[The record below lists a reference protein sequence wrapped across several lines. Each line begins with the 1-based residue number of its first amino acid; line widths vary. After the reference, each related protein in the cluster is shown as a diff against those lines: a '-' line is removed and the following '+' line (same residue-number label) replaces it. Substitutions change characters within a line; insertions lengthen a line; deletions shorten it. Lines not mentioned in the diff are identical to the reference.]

1 MNSMFRALKVYN
13 YRLWVT
19 GALVSNIG
27 TWMQRV
33 AQDWLVLTVLT
44 NHSGTAAG
52 ITTGLQFLPIIFLG
66 PFAGLLGDRVNKRKL
81 LLVTQTAMGLCA
93 LLLGILVVTGSVQLW
108 HVYALALLLGVASA
122 FDAPSRQ
129 AFVSE
134 VVGKGDVPN
143 AVALNSASFNLARLA
158 GPGIAGLVIALVGT
172 GPAFLINAASF
183 AAVIISL
190 WRMRTSELMP
200 AVRVPRAKGQIR
212 EGFRYIRRRPDL
224 LMIMVLVFLVGTFGM
239 NFQIT
244 NALMATTVFHLGP
257 GEYGLLGS
265 VMAIGTLA
273 AALMAARRKNM
284 RMLYIVGGALAFG
297 VTVAIAAAMPSYF
310 WYAVALVPVGI
321 ASLTFMNA
329 CNTTVQLTTDSAMRG
344 RVLAVYMVV
353 LQGGTP
359 IGAPLVGWIATE
371 FGARWSLV
379 LGAVVAVLAGLGA
392 LVLMNRRNN
401 VRLRDQV
408 RSIHPFLVVSRWHRP
423 EGHQAVHTTDP
434 RVAAGSGPEGA
445 PGRTQA
451 TGETAPE
458 RNAG

>member
-1 MNSMFRALKVYN
+1 MFRALKVFN
-13 YRLWVT
+13 YRLWVA

-33 AQDWLVLTVLT
+33 AQDWLVLTILT
-44 NHSGTAAG
+44 NNSGTAAG
-52 ITTGLQFLPIIFLG
+52 ITTGLQFLPIVFLG

-81 LLVTQTAMGLCA
+81 LLCTQTAMGLCA
-93 LLLGILVVTGSVQLW
+93 LLLGLLVVTHTVELW
-108 HVYALALLLGVASA
+108 HVYVIAFLLGVASA

-134 VVGKGDVPN
+134 VVGKEDVPN

-158 GPGIAGLVIALVGT
+158 GPGIAGVVIALFGT

-183 AAVIISL
+183 VAVIFSL
-190 WRMRTSELMP
+190 WRMRTSELQP
-200 AVRVPRAKGQIR
+200 VARVPRGKGQIR
-212 EGFRYIRRRPDL
+212 EGFAYIRQRPDL
-224 LMIMVLVFLVGTFGM
+224 MMIMVLVFMVGTFGM

-244 NALMATTVFHLGP
+244 NALMATTVFHVGP

-297 VTVAIAAAMPSYF
+297 GTVAIAAFMPSF
-310 WYAVALVPVGI
+310 ALYAIALVPVGL
-321 ASLTFMNA
+321 AALTFMNA
-329 CNTTVQLTTDSAMRG
+329 CNTTVQLSTDAAMRG

-371 FGARWSLV
+371 FGARWSLGI
-379 LGAVVAVLAGLGA
+379 GAVVAIASA
-392 LVLMNRRNN
+392 LVALVMMNRRNH
-401 VRLRDQV
+401 VRIRDQF
-408 RSIHPFLVVSRWHRP
+408 RSLRPFTVAHALHR
-423 EGHQAVHTTDP
+423 
-434 RVAAGSGPEGA
+434 
-445 PGRTQA
+445 
-451 TGETAPE
+451 
-458 RNAG
+458 

>member
-1 MNSMFRALKVYN
+1 MNSMFSALKVFN
-13 YRLWVT
+13 YRLWVS

-44 NHSGTAAG
+44 HNSGTAAG

-81 LLVTQTAMGLCA
+81 LLCTQAAMGFCA
-93 LLLGILVVTGSVQLW
+93 LLLGLLVVTNQVELW
-108 HVYALALLLGVASA
+108 HVYVLAFVLGVASA

-134 VVGKGDVPN
+134 VVAKADVPN

-158 GPGIAGLVIALVGT
+158 GPGVAGLVIALFGT

-183 AAVIISL
+183 LAVIVSL
-190 WRMRTSELMP
+190 WRMRVSELQPVMK
-200 AVRVPRAKGQIR
+200 VPRGKGQIR
-212 EGFRYIRRRPDL
+212 EGFAYIRQRPDL
-224 LMIMVLVFLVGTFGM
+224 MMIMVLVFMVGTFGM

-284 RMLYIVGGALAFG
+284 RMVYIVGGALAFG
-297 VTVAIAAAMPSYF
+297 LTVAVAAFMPSYVL
-310 WYAVALVPVGI
+310 YALALIPVGL
-321 ASLTFMNA
+321 AALTFMNA
-329 CNTTVQLTTDSAMRG
+329 CNTTVQLTTDAAMRG

-371 FGARWSLV
+371 YGARWSLGI
-379 LGAVVAVLAGLGA
+379 GAVVAVVSA
-392 LVLMNRRNN
+392 LVALIMMNRRNH
-401 VRLRDQV
+401 VRMRDQFKGL
-408 RSIHPFLVVSRWHRP
+408 RSFALAQALHR
-423 EGHQAVHTTDP
+423 
-434 RVAAGSGPEGA
+434 
-445 PGRTQA
+445 
-451 TGETAPE
+451 
-458 RNAG
+458 

>member
-1 MNSMFRALKVYN
+1 MFRSLRVFN

-52 ITTGLQFLPIIFLG
+52 ITTGLQFLPIVFLG
-66 PFAGLLGDRVNKRKL
+66 PYAGLVGDRVNKRKL
-81 LLVTQTAMGLCA
+81 LLITQTAMGICA
-93 LLLGILVVTGSVQLW
+93 LLLGILVVTGAVQLW
-108 HVYALALLLGVASA
+108 HVYVLATLLGVASA

-129 AFVSE
+129 AFVSQ
-134 VVGKGDVPN
+134 VVAKEDVPN

-158 GPGIAGLVIALVGT
+158 GPGVAGLVIALVGT

-183 AAVIISL
+183 AAVIVSL
-190 WRMRTSELMP
+190 WRMRTSELIP

-212 EGFRYIRRRPDL
+212 EGFVYIRQRPDL
-224 LMIMVLVFLVGTFGM
+224 MMIMVLVFLVATFGM

-244 NALMATTVFHLGP
+244 NALMATAVFHVGP

-273 AALMAARRKNM
+273 AALLAARRKTM
-284 RMLYIVGGALAFG
+284 RMVYIVGGALAFG
-297 VTVAIAAAMPSYF
+297 VTVGVAAFMPSF
-310 WYAVALVPVGI
+310 ALYAIALVPVGL

-353 LQGGTP
+353 MQGGTP

-371 FGARWSLV
+371 FGPRWSLG
-379 LGAVVAVLAGLGA
+379 LGGVVAVVAGLAA
-392 LVLMNRRNN
+392 LLMLNKRNN
-401 VRLRDQV
+401 VTMREQIAALR
-408 RSIHPFLVVSRWHRP
+408 PFALARALHR
-423 EGHQAVHTTDP
+423 
-434 RVAAGSGPEGA
+434 
-445 PGRTQA
+445 
-451 TGETAPE
+451 
-458 RNAG
+458 

>member
-1 MNSMFRALKVYN
+1 MNSMFRALKVFN

-44 NHSGTAAG
+44 NNSGTAAG
-52 ITTGLQFLPIIFLG
+52 IVTGLQFLPIVFLG
-66 PFAGLLGDRVNKRKL
+66 PYAGLLGDRVNKRKL
-81 LLVTQTAMGLCA
+81 LLLTQTGMGFCA
-93 LLLGILVVTGSVQLW
+93 LLLGILVVTDTVQLW
-108 HVYALALLLGVASA
+108 HVYVLALLLGVASA

-134 VVGKGDVPN
+134 VVAKEDVPN

-158 GPGIAGLVIALVGT
+158 GPGVAGLVIALVGT

-183 AAVIISL
+183 GAVIISL
-190 WRMRTSELMP
+190 WRMRVHELVP
-200 AVRVPRAKGQIR
+200 AIHVPRAKGQIR
-212 EGFRYIRRRPDL
+212 EGLAYIRQRPDL
-224 LMIMVLVFLVGTFGM
+224 MMIMVLVFVVGTFGM

-244 NALMATTVFHLGP
+244 NALMATTIFHLGP

-273 AALMAARRKNM
+273 AALLAARRKTM

-297 VTVAIAAAMPSYF
+297 VTVAIAAFMPTYF
-310 WYAVALVPVGI
+310 WYAVALVPVGL

-329 CNTTVQLTTDSAMRG
+329 CNTTVQLTTDASMRG

-371 FGARWSLV
+371 YGARWSLWM
-379 LGAVVAVLAGLGA
+379 GAIAALAAGLVA
-392 LVLMNRRNN
+392 LFMMNRRNN
-401 VRLRDQV
+401 VRMRDQFRSLRTGYMV
-408 RSIHPFLVVSRWHRP
+408 R
-423 EGHQAVHTTDP
+423 
-434 RVAAGSGPEGA
+434 RVTP
-445 PGRTQA
+445 Q
-451 TGETAPE
+451 
-458 RNAG
+458 

>member
-1 MNSMFRALKVYN
+1 MFRALKVFN

-44 NHSGTAAG
+44 NNSGTAAG

-66 PFAGLLGDRVNKRKL
+66 PYAGLLGDRVDKRKL
-81 LLVTQTAMGLCA
+81 LLLTQSAMGLCA
-93 LLLGILVVTGSVQLW
+93 LVLGLLVVTNTVQLW
-108 HVYALALLLGVASA
+108 HVYLLALLLGVASA
-122 FDAPSRQ
+122 VDAPSRQ

-134 VVGKGDVPN
+134 VVSKEDVPN

-158 GPGIAGLVIALVGT
+158 GPGLAGLVIAVLGT
-172 GPAFLINAASF
+172 GPAFLLNAASF
-183 AAVIISL
+183 LGVIISL
-190 WRMRTSELMP
+190 WRMRTAELRP
-200 AVRVPRAKGQIR
+200 AVHVVRGKGQIR
-212 EGFRYIRRRPDL
+212 EGFRYIRQRPDL
-224 LMIMVLVFLVGTFGM
+224 MMTMVLVFLVSTFGL

-265 VMAIGTLA
+265 VMAVGTLA
-273 AALMAARRKNM
+273 AALLAARRKSM
-284 RMLYIVGGALAFG
+284 RMAYIVGGAMVFG
-297 VTVAIAAAMPSYF
+297 VTAAVAAVMPTFLLYML
-310 WYAVALVPVGI
+310 ALVPVGL
-321 ASLTFMNA
+321 AALTFMNA
-329 CNTTVQLTTDSAMRG
+329 CNTTIQLTTDAAMRG

-371 FGARWSLV
+371 FGARWSLGM
-379 LGAVVAVLAGLGA
+379 GAFVAIGAGAAA
-392 LVLMNRRNN
+392 LLMMNRRNH

-408 RSIHPFLVVSRWHRP
+408 RGRRP
-423 EGHQAVHTTDP
+423 Q
-434 RVAAGSGPEGA
+434 
-445 PGRTQA
+445 RTAHVQL
-451 TGETAPE
+451 P
-458 RNAG
+458 

>member
-1 MNSMFRALKVYN
+1 MFRALKVFN

-33 AQDWLVLTVLT
+33 AQDWLVLTILT
-44 NHSGTAAG
+44 HNSGTAAG
-52 ITTGLQFLPIIFLG
+52 ITTGLQFLPIVFLG

-81 LLVTQTAMGLCA
+81 LLCTQTAMGLCA
-93 LLLGILVVTGSVQLW
+93 LVLGLLVVTRTVELW
-108 HVYALALLLGVASA
+108 HVYVLAFLLGVASA

-134 VVGKGDVPN
+134 VVAKEDVPN

-158 GPGIAGLVIALVGT
+158 GPGVAGLVIAVFGT

-183 AAVIISL
+183 VAVIFSL
-190 WRMRTSELMP
+190 WRMRVSELQP
-200 AVRVPRAKGQIR
+200 VVRVPRGKGQIR
-212 EGFRYIRRRPDL
+212 EGFRYIRQRPDL
-224 LMIMVLVFLVGTFGM
+224 MMIMVLVFMVGTFGM

-244 NALMATTVFHLGP
+244 NALMATTIFHLGP

-265 VMAIGTLA
+265 VMAVGTLA
-273 AALMAARRKNM
+273 AALLAARRKKM

-297 VTVAIAAAMPSYF
+297 VTVAVAAFMPSYAL
-310 WYAVALVPVGI
+310 YALALVPVGL
-321 ASLTFMNA
+321 AALTFMNA

-359 IGAPLVGWIATE
+359 IGAPLVGWIATA
-371 FGARWSLV
+371 FGARWSLWI
-379 LGAVVAVLAGLGA
+379 GAVVAIASGLVA
-392 LVLMNRRNN
+392 LVMMNRRNH

-408 RSIHPFLVVSRWHRP
+408 RSLRPFAVAQALHR
-423 EGHQAVHTTDP
+423 
-434 RVAAGSGPEGA
+434 
-445 PGRTQA
+445 
-451 TGETAPE
+451 
-458 RNAG
+458 

>member
-1 MNSMFRALKVYN
+1 MFRALKVFN

-52 ITTGLQFLPIIFLG
+52 ITTGLQFLPIVFLG
-66 PFAGLLGDRVNKRKL
+66 PYAGLLGDRVNKRKL
-81 LLVTQTAMGLCA
+81 LLITQTAMGFCA
-93 LLLGILVVTGSVQLW
+93 LLLGILVVTGAVQLW
-108 HVYALALLLGVASA
+108 HVYVLATLLGVASA

-134 VVGKGDVPN
+134 VVAKEDIPN

-158 GPGIAGLVIALVGT
+158 GPGVAGLVIALVGT

-190 WRMRTSELMP
+190 WRMRTSELIP
-200 AVRVPRAKGQIR
+200 AVPVPRAKGQIR
-212 EGFRYIRRRPDL
+212 EGFVYIRARPDL
-224 LMIMVLVFLVGTFGM
+224 MMIMVLVFLVATFGM

-244 NALMATTVFHLGP
+244 NALMATAVFNVGP

-273 AALMAARRKNM
+273 AALLAARRKTM

-297 VTVAIAAAMPSYF
+297 ITVGVAAFMPSF
-310 WYAVALVPVGI
+310 ALYAIALVPVGL

-353 LQGGTP
+353 MQGGTP

-371 FGARWSLV
+371 FGARWSLGM
-379 LGAVVAVLAGLGA
+379 GAVVAVLAGLAA
-392 LVLMNRRNN
+392 LIMLNRRNN
-401 VRLRDQV
+401 VTLRQQIGAL
-408 RSIHPFLVVSRWHRP
+408 RPFILARGLHR
-423 EGHQAVHTTDP
+423 
-434 RVAAGSGPEGA
+434 
-445 PGRTQA
+445 
-451 TGETAPE
+451 
-458 RNAG
+458 

>member
-1 MNSMFRALKVYN
+1 MNSMFRALKVRN

-44 NHSGTAAG
+44 SNSGTAAG
-52 ITTGLQFLPIIFLG
+52 IVTGLQFLPIVFLG
-66 PFAGLLGDRVNKRKL
+66 PYAGLLGDRVNKRRL
-81 LLVTQTAMGLCA
+81 LLVTQACMGFCA
-93 LLLGILVVTGSVQLW
+93 LLLGILVVTGAVQLW
-108 HVYALALLLGVASA
+108 HVYALAFLLGVASA

-134 VVGKGDVPN
+134 VVEKDDVPN

-158 GPGIAGLVIALVGT
+158 GPGVAGIVIALVGT

-183 AAVIISL
+183 GAVIFSL
-190 WRMRTSELMP
+190 WRMRADELMP
-200 AVRVPRAKGQIR
+200 SMHVPRAKGQIR
-212 EGFRYIRRRPDL
+212 EGLVYIRQRPDL
-224 LMIMVLVFLVGTFGM
+224 LMIMVLVFVVGTFGM

-244 NALMATTVFHLGP
+244 NALMATTVFHVGP

-265 VMAIGTLA
+265 VMAVGTLA
-273 AALMAARRKNM
+273 AALLAARRKTM

-297 VTVAIAAAMPSYF
+297 VTVAVAAFMPTF
-310 WYAVALVPVGI
+310 GLYALALVPVGL
-321 ASLTFMNA
+321 AALTFMNA
-329 CNTTVQLTTDSAMRG
+329 CNTTVQLSTDASMRG

-371 FGARWSLV
+371 FGARWSL
-379 LGAVVAVLAGLGA
+379 GLGA
-392 LVLMNRRNN
+392 LVAIIAALLALVAMNRRNH

-408 RSIHPFLVVSRWHRP
+408 RQLRP
-423 EGHQAVHTTDP
+423 AFMVQGL
-434 RVAAGSGPEGA
+434 R
-445 PGRTQA
+445 R
-451 TGETAPE
+451 
-458 RNAG
+458 

>member
-1 MNSMFRALKVYN
+1 MSDGSMFRALKVYN

-44 NHSGTAAG
+44 NNSGTAAG

-66 PFAGLLGDRVNKRKL
+66 PYAGLLGDRVNKRKL
-81 LLVTQTAMGLCA
+81 LLVTQAAMGMCA
-93 LLLGILVVTGSVQLW
+93 LLLGLLVITATAQLW
-108 HVYALALLLGVASA
+108 QVYVLALLLGVASA

-134 VVGKGDVPN
+134 VVGKEDVPN

-158 GPGIAGLVIALVGT
+158 GPGVAGLVIAWVGT

-183 AAVIISL
+183 AAVIFSL
-190 WRMRTSELMP
+190 WRMRTNELVP
-200 AVRVPRAKGQIR
+200 AARIPRAKGQIR
-212 EGFRYIRRRPDL
+212 EGFRYILQRPDL
-224 LMIMVLVFLVGTFGM
+224 LMIMVLVFLIGTFGL

-244 NALMATTVFHLGP
+244 NALMATTVFNVGP
-257 GEYGLLGS
+257 GEYGVLGS

-273 AALMAARRKNM
+273 AALLAARRKKT
-284 RMLYIVGGALAFG
+284 RMAYIVGGAIAFG
-297 VTVAIAAAMPSYF
+297 LTVALAAVMPSYL
-310 WYAVALVPVGI
+310 WYALALVPVGLT
-321 ASLTFMNA
+321 SLTFMNA
-329 CNTTVQLTTDSAMRG
+329 CNTTVQLTTDAGMRG

-371 FGARWSLV
+371 FGARWSLG
-379 LGAVVAVLAGLGA
+379 LGAAVAVLSGLVA
-392 LVLMNRRNN
+392 LVLLRR
-401 VRLRDQV
+401 
-408 RSIHPFLVVSRWHRP
+408 
-423 EGHQAVHTTDP
+423 
-434 RVAAGSGPEGA
+434 
-445 PGRTQA
+445 RTADGLQ
-451 TGETAPE
+451 TRITS
-458 RNAG
+458 

>member
-1 MNSMFRALKVYN
+1 MFRALKVFN

-33 AQDWLVLTVLT
+33 AQDWLVLTILT
-44 NHSGTAAG
+44 NNSGTAAG
-52 ITTGLQFLPIIFLG
+52 ITTGLQFLPIVFLG

-81 LLVTQTAMGLCA
+81 LLCTQTAMGLCA
-93 LLLGILVVTGSVQLW
+93 LLLGLLVVTHTVELW
-108 HVYALALLLGVASA
+108 HVYVIAFLLGVASA

-134 VVGKGDVPN
+134 VVGKEDVPN

-158 GPGIAGLVIALVGT
+158 GPGIAGVVIALFGT

-183 AAVIISL
+183 VAVIFSL
-190 WRMRTSELMP
+190 WRMRVSELQP
-200 AVRVPRAKGQIR
+200 VARVPRGKGQIR
-212 EGFRYIRRRPDL
+212 EGFAYIRHRPDL
-224 LMIMVLVFLVGTFGM
+224 MMIMVLVFMVGTFGM

-297 VTVAIAAAMPSYF
+297 GTVAIAAFMPSF
-310 WYAVALVPVGI
+310 ALYAVALVPVGL
-321 ASLTFMNA
+321 AALTFMNA
-329 CNTTVQLTTDSAMRG
+329 CNTTVQLNTDAAMRG

-371 FGARWSLV
+371 FGARWSLGI
-379 LGAVVAVLAGLGA
+379 GAVVAIASA
-392 LVLMNRRNN
+392 LVALVMMNRRNH
-401 VRLRDQV
+401 VRIRDQF
-408 RSIHPFLVVSRWHRP
+408 RSLRPFTVAHALHR
-423 EGHQAVHTTDP
+423 
-434 RVAAGSGPEGA
+434 
-445 PGRTQA
+445 
-451 TGETAPE
+451 
-458 RNAG
+458 

>member
-1 MNSMFRALKVYN
+1 MSSMFRALKVFN

-52 ITTGLQFLPIIFLG
+52 ITTGLQFLPIVFLG
-66 PFAGLLGDRVNKRKL
+66 PYAGLLGDRVNKRKL
-81 LLVTQTAMGLCA
+81 LLITQTAMGLCA
-93 LLLGILVVTGSVQLW
+93 LLLGVLVVTGAVQLW
-108 HVYALALLLGVASA
+108 HVYVLATLLGVASA

-134 VVGKGDVPN
+134 VVTQVDIPN

-158 GPGIAGLVIALVGT
+158 GPGVAGLVIALVGT

-190 WRMRTSELMP
+190 WRMRTHELIP

-212 EGFRYIRRRPDL
+212 EGFAYIRHRPDL
-224 LMIMVLVFLVGTFGM
+224 MMIMVLVFLVATFGM

-244 NALMATTVFHLGP
+244 NALMATTVFQVGP

-273 AALMAARRKNM
+273 AALLAARRKTM

-297 VTVAIAAAMPSYF
+297 VTVGVAAFMPSF
-310 WYAVALVPVGI
+310 VLYAIALVPVGL

-353 LQGGTP
+353 MQGGTP

-371 FGARWSLV
+371 FGARWSLGM
-379 LGAVVAVLAGLGA
+379 GAVVAVLAGLAA
-392 LVLMNRRNN
+392 LIMLNRRNN
-401 VRLRDQV
+401 VTLRQQIGAL
-408 RSIHPFLVVSRWHRP
+408 RPFTL
-423 EGHQAVHTTDP
+423 A
-434 RVAAGSGPEGA
+434 RVL
-445 PGRTQA
+445 R
-451 TGETAPE
+451 
-458 RNAG
+458 R

>member
-1 MNSMFRALKVYN
+1 MNSMFRALKVFN

-44 NHSGTAAG
+44 NNSGTAAG
-52 ITTGLQFLPIIFLG
+52 IVTGLQFLPIVFLG
-66 PFAGLLGDRVNKRKL
+66 PYAGLLGDRVNKRRL
-81 LLVTQTAMGLCA
+81 LLLTQTAMGFCA
-93 LLLGILVVTGSVQLW
+93 LVLGVLVVTGAVELW
-108 HVYALALLLGVASA
+108 HVYVLAFLLGVASA

-134 VVGKGDVPN
+134 VVDKEDVPN

-158 GPGIAGLVIALVGT
+158 GPGVAGIVIALVGT

-183 AAVIISL
+183 GAVILSL
-190 WRMRTSELMP
+190 LRMRTSELVP
-200 AVRVPRAKGQIR
+200 AVHVPRAKGQIR
-212 EGFRYIRRRPDL
+212 EGLVYIRQRPDL
-224 LMIMVLVFLVGTFGM
+224 LMIMVLVFVVGTFGM

-265 VMAIGTLA
+265 VMAVGTLA
-273 AALMAARRKNM
+273 AALLAARRRTM
-284 RMLYIVGGALAFG
+284 RMLYVVGGALAFG
-297 VTVAIAAAMPSYF
+297 VTVAVAAFMPTF
-310 WYAVALVPVGI
+310 GWYTLALVPVGL

-329 CNTTVQLTTDSAMRG
+329 CNTTVQLTTDAAMRG

-371 FGARWSLV
+371 FGARWSLGM
-379 LGAVVAVLAGLGA
+379 GAVAAMAAGMLAL
-392 LVLMNRRNN
+392 LLMNRRNN
-401 VRLRDQV
+401 VRFRDQV
-408 RSIHPFLVVSRWHRP
+408 RQLRPSFMVHGLHR
-423 EGHQAVHTTDP
+423 
-434 RVAAGSGPEGA
+434 AGPGA
-445 PGRTQA
+445 
-451 TGETAPE
+451 
-458 RNAG
+458 

>member
-1 MNSMFRALKVYN
+1 MFRALKVRN
-13 YRLWVT
+13 YRLWVM

-44 NHSGTAAG
+44 SNSGTAAG
-52 ITTGLQFLPIIFLG
+52 IVTGLQFLPIVFLG
-66 PFAGLLGDRVNKRKL
+66 PYAGLLGDRVNKRRL
-81 LLVTQTAMGLCA
+81 LLVTQTCMGFCA
-93 LLLGILVVTGSVQLW
+93 LLLGILVVTGAVQLW
-108 HVYALALLLGVASA
+108 HVYALAFLLGVASA

-134 VVGKGDVPN
+134 VVEKDDVPN

-158 GPGIAGLVIALVGT
+158 GPGVAGIVIALVGT

-183 AAVIISL
+183 GAVIFSL
-190 WRMRTSELMP
+190 WRMRADELMP
-200 AVRVPRAKGQIR
+200 SMHVPRAKGQIR
-212 EGFRYIRRRPDL
+212 EGLVYIRQRPDL
-224 LMIMVLVFLVGTFGM
+224 LMIMVLVFVVGTFGM

-244 NALMATTVFHLGP
+244 NALMATTVFHVGP

-265 VMAIGTLA
+265 VMAVGTLA
-273 AALMAARRKNM
+273 AALLAARRKTM

-297 VTVAIAAAMPSYF
+297 VTVAVAAFMPTF
-310 WYAVALVPVGI
+310 GLYALALVPVGL
-321 ASLTFMNA
+321 AALTFMNA
-329 CNTTVQLTTDSAMRG
+329 CNTTVQLSTDASMRG

-371 FGARWSLV
+371 FGARWSLG
-379 LGAVVAVLAGLGA
+379 LGAVVATLAA
-392 LVLMNRRNN
+392 LLALLAMNRRNH

-408 RSIHPFLVVSRWHRP
+408 RQLRP
-423 EGHQAVHTTDP
+423 AFMVQGL
-434 RVAAGSGPEGA
+434 R
-445 PGRTQA
+445 R
-451 TGETAPE
+451 
-458 RNAG
+458 

>member
-1 MNSMFRALKVYN
+1 MNSMFRALKVFN

-33 AQDWLVLTVLT
+33 AQDWLVLTILT
-44 NHSGTAAG
+44 HNSGTAAG
-52 ITTGLQFLPIIFLG
+52 ITTGLQFLPIVFLG

-81 LLVTQTAMGLCA
+81 LLCTQTAMGLCA
-93 LLLGILVVTGSVQLW
+93 LVLGLLVVTRTVELW
-108 HVYALALLLGVASA
+108 HVYVLALLLGVASA

-134 VVGKGDVPN
+134 VVAKEDVPN

-158 GPGIAGLVIALVGT
+158 GPGVAGLVIALFGT

-183 AAVIISL
+183 AAVIFSL
-190 WRMRTSELMP
+190 WRMRVSELQP
-200 AVRVPRAKGQIR
+200 VVRVPRGKGQIR
-212 EGFRYIRRRPDL
+212 EGFRYIRQRPDL
-224 LMIMVLVFLVGTFGM
+224 MMIMGLVFMVGTFGM

-244 NALMATTVFHLGP
+244 NALMATTIFHLGP

-265 VMAIGTLA
+265 VMAVGTLA
-273 AALMAARRKNM
+273 AALLAARRKKM

-297 VTVAIAAAMPSYF
+297 VTVAVAAFMPSYAL
-310 WYAVALVPVGI
+310 YALALVPVGL

-359 IGAPLVGWIATE
+359 IGAPLVGWIATA
-371 FGARWSLV
+371 FGARWSLWI
-379 LGAVVAVLAGLGA
+379 GAVVAIASGLVA
-392 LVLMNRRNN
+392 LVMMNRRNH

-408 RSIHPFLVVSRWHRP
+408 RSLRPFAVAQALHR
-423 EGHQAVHTTDP
+423 
-434 RVAAGSGPEGA
+434 
-445 PGRTQA
+445 
-451 TGETAPE
+451 
-458 RNAG
+458 

>member
-1 MNSMFRALKVYN
+1 MPSMFSALKVFN

-33 AQDWLVLTVLT
+33 AQDWLVLTILT
-44 NHSGTAAG
+44 NNSGTAAG

-66 PFAGLLGDRVNKRKL
+66 PYAGLLGDRVNKRKL
-81 LLVTQTAMGLCA
+81 LLLTQTAMGFCA
-93 LLLGILVVTGSVQLW
+93 LLLGILVVTNTVQLW
-108 HVYALALLLGVASA
+108 HVYVLALLLGVASA

-134 VVGKGDVPN
+134 VVGKADVPN

-158 GPGIAGLVIALVGT
+158 GPGVAGLVIAMVGT

-183 AAVIISL
+183 VAVIFSI
-190 WRMRTSELMP
+190 WKMRVHELIP
-200 AVRVPRAKGQIR
+200 PIKVPRAKGQIR
-212 EGFRYIRRRPDL
+212 EGLMYIRQRPDL
-224 LMIMVLVFLVGTFGM
+224 LMIMILVFIVGTFGM

-244 NALMATTVFHLGP
+244 NALMATTVFNLGP

-273 AALMAARRKNM
+273 AALLAARRKKT
-284 RMLYIVGGALAFG
+284 RMLYVVGGALAFG
-297 VTVAIAAAMPSYF
+297 VTVGVAAIMPSYF
-310 WYAVALVPVGI
+310 WYAVALVPVGL
-321 ASLTFMNA
+321 AALTFMNA
-329 CNTTVQLTTDSAMRG
+329 CNTTVQLTTDATMRG

-371 FGARWSLV
+371 FGARWSLG
-379 LGAVVAVLAGLGA
+379 LGAVVALVAGFAA
-392 LVLMNRRNN
+392 LILMNRRNH

-408 RSIHPFLVVSRWHRP
+408 RNLRP
-423 EGHQAVHTTDP
+423 SFMVRELH
-434 RVAAGSGPEGA
+434 
-445 PGRTQA
+445 
-451 TGETAPE
+451 
-458 RNAG
+458 

>member
-1 MNSMFRALKVYN
+1 MFRALKMFN

-44 NHSGTAAG
+44 NNSGTAVG
-52 ITTGLQFLPIIFLG
+52 ITTGLQFLPIVFLG

-81 LLVTQTAMGLCA
+81 LLITQTAMGLCA
-93 LLLGILVVTGSVQLW
+93 LLLGILVVTGTVQLW

-134 VVGKGDVPN
+134 VVSKEDVPN

-158 GPGIAGLVIALVGT
+158 GPGVAGLLIAAVGT

-190 WRMRTSELMP
+190 WRMRTDELF
-200 AVRVPRAKGQIR
+200 ASVRVPRAKGQIR
-212 EGFRYIRRRPDL
+212 EGLVYIRQRPDL
-224 LMIMVLVFLVGTFGM
+224 LMIMVLVFIVSTFGM

-244 NALMATTVFHLGP
+244 NALMATTVFKVGP

-284 RMLYIVGGALAFG
+284 RMLYIVGGALGFG
-297 VTVAIAAAMPSYF
+297 ITVGVAAVMPNYA

-321 ASLTFMNA
+321 ASITFMNA
-329 CNTTVQLTTDSAMRG
+329 CNTTVQLNTDASMRG

-359 IGAPLVGWIATE
+359 IGSPLVGWIATE
-371 FGARWSLV
+371 FGARWSLG
-379 LGAVVAVLAGLGA
+379 LGAVVAFVAALAA
-392 LVLMNRRNN
+392 WFFMNRRNS
-401 VRLRDQV
+401 VRLRDQFRGLRPSWRV
-408 RSIHPFLVVSRWHRP
+408 LTLHR
-423 EGHQAVHTTDP
+423 
-434 RVAAGSGPEGA
+434 
-445 PGRTQA
+445 
-451 TGETAPE
+451 TGK
-458 RNAG
+458 

>member
-1 MNSMFRALKVYN
+1 MFRALKVFN

-33 AQDWLVLTVLT
+33 AQDWLVLTILT
-44 NHSGTAAG
+44 NNSGTAAG
-52 ITTGLQFLPIIFLG
+52 ITTGLQFLPIVFLG

-81 LLVTQTAMGLCA
+81 LLCTQMAMGLCA
-93 LLLGILVVTGSVQLW
+93 LLLGLLVVTHTVELW
-108 HVYALALLLGVASA
+108 HVYVIAFLLGVASA

-134 VVGKGDVPN
+134 VVSKEDVPN
-143 AVALNSASFNLARLA
+143 AVALNGASFNLARLA
-158 GPGIAGLVIALVGT
+158 GPGIAGVVIALFGT

-183 AAVIISL
+183 VAVIFSL
-190 WRMRTSELMP
+190 WRMRVSELQP
-200 AVRVPRAKGQIR
+200 VARVPRGKGQIR
-212 EGFRYIRRRPDL
+212 EGFAYIRHRPDL
-224 LMIMVLVFLVGTFGM
+224 MMIMVLVFMVGTFGM

-297 VTVAIAAAMPSYF
+297 GTVAIAAFMPSF
-310 WYAVALVPVGI
+310 ALYAVALVPVGL
-321 ASLTFMNA
+321 AALTFMNA
-329 CNTTVQLTTDSAMRG
+329 CNTTVQLNTDAAMRG

-371 FGARWSLV
+371 FGARWSLGI
-379 LGAVVAVLAGLGA
+379 GAVVAIASA
-392 LVLMNRRNN
+392 LVALVMMNRRNH
-401 VRLRDQV
+401 VRIRDQF
-408 RSIHPFLVVSRWHRP
+408 RSLRPFTVAHALHR
-423 EGHQAVHTTDP
+423 
-434 RVAAGSGPEGA
+434 
-445 PGRTQA
+445 
-451 TGETAPE
+451 
-458 RNAG
+458 

>member
-1 MNSMFRALKVYN
+1 MSSMFRALKVFN

-52 ITTGLQFLPIIFLG
+52 ITTGLQFLPIVFLG
-66 PFAGLLGDRVNKRKL
+66 PYAGLLGDRVNKRKL
-81 LLVTQTAMGLCA
+81 LLITQTAMGLCA
-93 LLLGILVVTGSVQLW
+93 LLLGVLVVTGAVQLW
-108 HVYALALLLGVASA
+108 HVYVLATLLGVASA

-134 VVGKGDVPN
+134 VVTQVDIPN

-158 GPGIAGLVIALVGT
+158 GPGVAGLVIALVGT

-190 WRMRTSELMP
+190 WRMRTHELIP

-212 EGFRYIRRRPDL
+212 EGFAYIRHRPDL
-224 LMIMVLVFLVGTFGM
+224 MMIMVLVFLVATFGM

-244 NALMATTVFHLGP
+244 NALMATTVFQVGP

-273 AALMAARRKNM
+273 AALLAARRKTM

-297 VTVAIAAAMPSYF
+297 VTVGVAAFMPSF
-310 WYAVALVPVGI
+310 VLYAIALVPVGL

-353 LQGGTP
+353 MQGGTP

-371 FGARWSLV
+371 FGARWSLGM
-379 LGAVVAVLAGLGA
+379 GAVVAVLAGLAA
-392 LVLMNRRNN
+392 LIMLNRRNN
-401 VRLRDQV
+401 VTLRQQIGAL
-408 RSIHPFLVVSRWHRP
+408 RPFTLARGLHR
-423 EGHQAVHTTDP
+423 
-434 RVAAGSGPEGA
+434 
-445 PGRTQA
+445 
-451 TGETAPE
+451 
-458 RNAG
+458 

>member
-1 MNSMFRALKVYN
+1 MPSMFRALKVFN

-44 NHSGTAAG
+44 NNSGTAAG

-66 PFAGLLGDRVNKRKL
+66 PYAGLLGDRVNKRKL
-81 LLVTQTAMGLCA
+81 LLLTQTAMGFCA
-93 LLLGILVVTGSVQLW
+93 LLLGILVVTNTVQLW
-108 HVYALALLLGVASA
+108 HVYVLALLLGVASA

-134 VVGKGDVPN
+134 VVGKADVPN

-158 GPGIAGLVIALVGT
+158 GPGVAGLVIAMVGT

-183 AAVIISL
+183 VAVIFSI
-190 WRMRTSELMP
+190 WKMRVHELIP
-200 AVRVPRAKGQIR
+200 PIKVPRAKGQIR
-212 EGFRYIRRRPDL
+212 EGLVYIRQRPDL
-224 LMIMVLVFLVGTFGM
+224 LMIMILVFIVGTFGM

-244 NALMATTVFHLGP
+244 NALMATTVFNLGP

-273 AALMAARRKNM
+273 AALLAARRKKT
-284 RMLYIVGGALAFG
+284 RMLYVVGGALAFG
-297 VTVAIAAAMPSYF
+297 VTVGVAAIMPSYF
-310 WYAVALVPVGI
+310 WYAVALVPVGL
-321 ASLTFMNA
+321 AALTFMNA
-329 CNTTVQLTTDSAMRG
+329 CNTTVQLTTDATMRG

-371 FGARWSLV
+371 FGARWSLG
-379 LGAVVAVLAGLGA
+379 LGAVVALVAGFAA
-392 LVLMNRRNN
+392 LILMNRRNH

-408 RSIHPFLVVSRWHRP
+408 RNLRP
-423 EGHQAVHTTDP
+423 SFMVRELH
-434 RVAAGSGPEGA
+434 
-445 PGRTQA
+445 
-451 TGETAPE
+451 
-458 RNAG
+458 